1 MYLAT
6 HRHALVKGR
15 ENLAQF
21 VWTPAAAAYAGTFMK
36 PSADNLTPG
45 LNITTQSYFQNLQVE
60 TGIRYTGSVVDSAT
74 VTRLMIQLAPA
85 TYEYTVTGT
94 MVSSDIGD
102 RPILFGWNQYALDNS
117 NPTFPKQLTLTQS
130 IVNYSLEQDIATT
143 GPIAYD
149 PNYTYTRVTGN
160 NQSDT
165 FVINT
170 TGSVTL
176 STGDTR
182 FYLTAGSV
190 FELSGSLTVGLRR
203 ISSL

>member
-1 MYLAT
+1 VYLAT
-6 HRHALVKGR
+6 HRHALTKGR
-15 ENLAQF
+15 ENQAQF
-21 VWTPAAAAYAGTFMK
+21 VWTPAAAAYSGGFMC

-45 LNITTQSYFQNLQVE
+45 LNITTTSYFQNLQVE
-60 TGIRYTGSVVDSAT
+60 TGIKYGPPPDGPF
-74 VTRLMIQLAPA
+74 VTRLMLQLAPA
-85 TYEYTVTGT
+85 TYEYTISGT
-94 MVSSDIGD
+94 VISSDLGD

-117 NPTFPKQLTLTQS
+117 NAFYPKQLTLTQE
-130 IVNYSLEQDIATT
+130 IVNYSIEQDIVTT
-143 GPIAYD
+143 GPIQYD
-149 PNYTYTRVTGN
+149 PDYNYTRATGN
-160 NQSDT
+160 NQPDT

-170 TGSVTL
+170 TGSVSL